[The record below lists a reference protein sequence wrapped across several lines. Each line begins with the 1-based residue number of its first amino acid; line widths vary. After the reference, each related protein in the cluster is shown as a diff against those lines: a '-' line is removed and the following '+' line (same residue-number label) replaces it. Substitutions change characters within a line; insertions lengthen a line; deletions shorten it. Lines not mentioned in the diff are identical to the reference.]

1 MIKEWQELSKMV
13 GDQEV
18 VVNRIT
24 VKSSGISVE
33 GEFELPPLV
42 RLSFD
47 DQVFIG
53 MFIKAHGSIKDME
66 QAFGISYPTVKARL
80 NRISENLGF
89 VESKK
94 VSEKEDVLTKL
105 EQGVITV
112 SEAMERL
119 SK

>member
-80 NRISENLGF
+80 NRISEKLGF